1 MEIKHKHMYILML
14 LMKESYCKTF
24 LSSMG

>member
-1 MEIKHKHMYILML
+1 ML
-14 LMKESYCKTF
+14 LMKESYCKMF